1 MNSERG
7 VGPQAL
13 SFGDFRLDLR
23 RRVLHTSTGQPVAL
37 TSRVLDTLVYM
48 VQHPGVLLAR
58 DRLMDSIWPDS
69 YVEPNNLSQNV
80 AKLRRVFAEKPGHN
94 RYIET
99 VPGRGYRFIAEVRS
113 ESTPE
118 SPSRRSAALYSANGD
133 ATRLFRQALRS
144 LQRPTADNC
153 RLAIE
158 QLESALALDSAF
170 APAWAWLADAHLLSV
185 NAGIASPEILIK
197 AEEQATRGLELDPHL
212 GTAHAVI
219 GTIRCQQGDWLAAE
233 SHFMTALAID
243 GTDSMCRTLHA
254 SFLLQQVG
262 HTRRALAQLHE
273 AFALTP
279 DDPRMLMNLAMA
291 HSNLGDDNEA
301 LRCARLAVS
310 FGYPERA
317 SPLPFI
323 FMHAAARAQRY
334 DEAAASAAP
343 LLAAAEGQSVS
354 ELVYRALADHHSRA
368 SAIAGIRELTDRSLK
383 VLAGTSGLMVLL
395 IHWLTQLKRVD
406 LAFEVAGRSLDLS
419 EKQGVR
425 PPNWQSLW
433 IPELS
438 PFRTHERFGAL
449 AARLGFPRYWETFG
463 APDSQQLV
471 PR

>member
-1 MNSERG
+1 MNSEQG
-7 VGPQAL
+7 AGPQAL

-23 RRVLHTSTGQPVAL
+23 RRVLRTSSGQPVAL
-37 TSRVLDTLVYM
+37 TSRALDTLVYM

-99 VPGRGYRFIAEVRS
+99 VPGRGYRFIAEVRTEATS
-113 ESTPE
+113 GFPARPVAARSTNDE
-118 SPSRRSAALYSANGD
+118 
-133 ATRLFRQALRS
+133 ATRLFRQALRL

-153 RLAIE
+153 RLAVE
-158 QLESALALDSAF
+158 QLESALALDNAF
-170 APAWAWLADAHLLSV
+170 APGWAWLADAHLLSV
-185 NAGIASPEILIK
+185 NAGIASPGVLHE
-197 AEEQATRGLELDPHL
+197 AEQQVTRALELDPRL

-219 GTIRCQQGDWLAAE
+219 GTILCQRGDWLGAE

-243 GTDSMCRTLHA
+243 ETDSMCRTLHA

-262 HTRRALAQLHE
+262 HTRRALAQLRE
-273 AFALTP
+273 AFDLAP

-291 HSNLGDDNEA
+291 HCNLGDDDEA

-323 FMHAAARAQRY
+323 FAHAAARARRY
-334 DEAAASAAP
+334 DEAAASAAS
-343 LLAAAEGQSVS
+343 LLAVAEGQSVV
-354 ELVYRALADHHSRA
+354 EPVYRALADPHSRP
-368 SAIAGIRELTDRSLK
+368 SAVARICELTDRSLK
-383 VLAGTSGLMVLL
+383 ALAGTSGLIVLL
-395 IHWLTQLKRVD
+395 IHWLTQLERVD
-406 LAFEVAGRSLDLS
+406 LAFEIADRSLDLS
-419 EKQGVR
+419 EEQGVR

-438 PFRTHERFGAL
+438 PFRRDERFGAL
-449 AARLGFPRYWETFG
+449 AARLGFPRYWGTFG
-463 APDSQQLV
+463 APDS
-471 PR
+471 